1 MDKSELNESGMQ
13 CPSFITNHLQ
23 VIYTGMRPVEAI
35 VAGRGGNAAH
45 VAHGERGK
53 RSVAQGTRERLQ
65 AAHNT
70 RAVTSGAQHNLEL
83 ATLTLERGNG

>member
-1 MDKSELNESGMQ
+1 MLLVNESGMQ
-13 CPSFITNHLQ
+13 CPSCIANNVQ
-23 VIYTGMRPVEAI
+23 IIYTGMRPVEAI
-35 VAGRGGNAAH
+35 VAGRGGNAAHGHAAH

-70 RAVTSGAQHNLEL
+70 I
-83 ATLTLERGNG
+83 